1 MPHRFEGSLRIE
13 VYSRYTT
20 LAVRYSTSLTSM
32 GFVLELFAFDKN
44 RRLLRRRFGV
54 GEEEWLDEEEEEEV
68 LVDELEERGEEDGY
82 NLSLN

>member
-1 MPHRFEGSLRIE
+1 
-13 VYSRYTT
+13 
-20 LAVRYSTSLTSM
+20 M

-54 GEEEWLDEEEEEEV
+54 GEEEWLGEEEEEV
-68 LVDELEERGEEDGY
+68 LGVGLEERGEEDGY